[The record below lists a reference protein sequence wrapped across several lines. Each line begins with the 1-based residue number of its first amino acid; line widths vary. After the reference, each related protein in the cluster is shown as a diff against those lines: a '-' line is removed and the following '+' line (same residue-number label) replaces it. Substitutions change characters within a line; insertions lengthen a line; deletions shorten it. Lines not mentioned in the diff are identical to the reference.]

1 MTNLNQP
8 IQLSH
13 QRLESLFNRINQ
25 AADQSEILSTL
36 LEEFSI
42 TLEELDQ
49 QQQESATTN
58 NASQIELQHYR
69 ELFNST
75 SEAYI
80 VTNITGEIQ
89 TANPATSTMLNISPN
104 HLTGK
109 PLPGFVAESHRQAF
123 RTKLKQ
129 VNQSSPSIA
138 WEVQLQPR
146 HSESFPAAIAVS
158 PIRDNQGKLTGLRWL
173 ISDIRHRQQAEA
185 LRQELTE
192 QQELSELKSRFLS
205 TVSHEFRTPLTT
217 ILSSSEMLERYSDRL
232 SPERKA
238 VHFQKISQCVDYMTQ
253 LLEDILIYSKA
264 DAEKLEFNP
273 TLVDLSEFCHNLV
286 DELHLEAANQQRIR
300 FKCNEDGICGKFDPK
315 LLRQIVSNL
324 LTNALK
330 YSPKGDPVEFEL
342 NREENQAILL
352 VRDRGIGIPANDQI
366 HLFEPFHRAQNTGTI
381 HGTGLGLAIVK
392 KAVDLHQGTISVQS
406 QIDIGTTFTINLPL
420 LNAKKIESG
429 HDLSCPD

>member
-8 IQLSH
+8 IHLSQ
-13 QRLESLFNRINQ
+13 QRLESLMNRINQ
-25 AADQSEILSTL
+25 AADQPEILSTI

-42 TLEELDQ
+42 TLEKLDQ
-49 QQQESATTN
+49 QQQESVTII

-80 VTNITGEIQ
+80 VTDITGKIH
-89 TANPATSTMLNISPN
+89 TANPAASTMLNISPN
-104 HLTGK
+104 HLIGK
-109 PLPGFVAESHRQAF
+109 LLPVFVCESHRQAF
-123 RTKLKQ
+123 RTKLEQ
-129 VNQSSPSIA
+129 VNQSCQSTA

-146 HSESFPAAIAVS
+146 HSEYFPAAIAVS
-158 PIRDNQGKLTGLRWL
+158 PIRDNQGNLTKLRWL

-185 LRQELTE
+185 LRQELAE
-192 QQELSELKSRFLS
+192 QQELSELKSRFLG

-232 SPERKA
+232 SPERKT
-238 VHFQKISQCVDYMTQ
+238 VHFHKISQCVGYMTQ

-273 TLVDLSEFCHNLV
+273 TVVNLSEFCQNLV
-286 DELHLEAANQQRIR
+286 EDLHLEAANQQRIQ
-300 FKCNEDGICGKFDPK
+300 FKCNDDDICGNFDPK
-315 LLRQIVSNL
+315 LLRQILSNL

-330 YSPKGDPVEFEL
+330 YSPNGDPVDFEL
-342 NREENQAILL
+342 NLEENQAIIII
-352 VRDRGIGIPANDQI
+352 RDRGIGIPANDQV

-381 HGTGLGLAIVK
+381 NGTGLGLAIVK
-392 KAVDLHQGTISVQS
+392 KAVDLHQGKISVQS
-406 QIDIGTTFTINLPL
+406 KIDIGTTFTVKLPL
-420 LNAKKIESG
+420 LNVKKF
-429 HDLSCPD
+429 

>member
-1 MTNLNQP
+1 MNNLNQP
-8 IQLSH
+8 IQLSQ
-13 QRLESLFNRINQ
+13 QRLESLMNRINQ
-25 AADQSEILSTL
+25 AADQPEILSTI

-49 QQQESATTN
+49 QQQELATTN
-58 NASQIELQHYR
+58 NTSQIELQHYR

-80 VTNITGEIQ
+80 VTDITGEIH
-89 TANPATSTMLNISPN
+89 TANPAASTMLNISPN
-104 HLTGK
+104 HLIGK
-109 PLPGFVAESHRQAF
+109 PLPVFVAESHRQAF
-123 RTKLKQ
+123 RTKLQQ
-129 VNQSSPSIA
+129 VNQSCQSMA

-158 PIRDNQGKLTGLRWL
+158 PIRDNPGNLTKLRWL

-185 LRQELTE
+185 LRQELAE

-217 ILSSSEMLERYSDRL
+217 ILSSSEMLQRYSDRL

-238 VHFQKISQCVDYMTQ
+238 VHFHKISQCVDYMTQ

-273 TLVDLSEFCHNLV
+273 TVVNLSEFCQNLV
-286 DELHLEAANQQRIR
+286 EDLHLEAANQQRIQ
-300 FKCNEDGICGKFDPK
+300 FKCNDDDICGNFDPK
-315 LLRQIVSNL
+315 LLRQILSNL

-330 YSPKGDPVEFEL
+330 YSPNGDPVDFEL
-342 NREENQAILL
+342 NLEENQAIIII
-352 VRDRGIGIPANDQI
+352 RDRGIGIPPNDQV
-366 HLFEPFHRAQNTGTI
+366 HLFEPFNRAQNTGTI
-381 HGTGLGLAIVK
+381 NGTGLGLAIVK
-392 KAVDLHQGTISVQS
+392 KAVDLHQGKISVQS
-406 QIDIGTTFTINLPL
+406 KIDVGTTFTVKLPL
-420 LNAKKIESG
+420 LNVKKFESG
-429 HDLSCPD
+429 NDKSFPD